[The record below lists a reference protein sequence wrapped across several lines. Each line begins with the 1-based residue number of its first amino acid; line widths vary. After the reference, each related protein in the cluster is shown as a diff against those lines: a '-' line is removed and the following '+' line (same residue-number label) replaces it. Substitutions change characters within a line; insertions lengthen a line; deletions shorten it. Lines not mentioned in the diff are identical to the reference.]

1 MSYRVYIEKPARKFI
16 QKQSPDQ
23 QRRILTALYKLPDVG
38 DIFPMRGK
46 ANQYRVRIGTYRA
59 VYNLDRDVLTV
70 TVIKVDNR
78 GDVYKG

>member
-23 QRRILTALYKLPDVG
+23 QKRILTALYKLPNEG
-38 DIFPMRGK
+38 DIFPMCGK

-78 GDVYKG
+78 GGVYKG